1 MSKIN
6 EETFTKILDYFENP
20 EVHVKLSNFFSVS
33 IDSDGAFRGLMNYD
47 YSILSKLKRSE
58 KFVIEVKDSGMINVV
73 DKENQI
79 TIVLT

>member
-6 EETFTKILDYFENP
+6 EETFTRILDYFESP
-20 EVHVKLSNFFSVS
+20 EMPVKLSNFFSVT

-47 YSILSKLKRSE
+47 YSILSKLIRSE
-58 KFVIEVKDSGMINVV
+58 KFVVEVKDSGMINVV
-73 DKENQI
+73 NKENQI

>member
-6 EETFTKILDYFENP
+6 EETFTKILDYFESP
-20 EVHVKLSNFFSVS
+20 EIPVKLPHFFSIT

-47 YSILSKLKRSE
+47 YSILSRLIRSE

>member
-20 EVHVKLSNFFSVS
+20 EVHVKLSNFFSIS
-33 IDSDGAFRGLMNYD
+33 IDSDSSFRGLMNYD
-47 YSILSKLKRSE
+47 YSTLSKLIRSK
-58 KFVIEVKDSGMINVV
+58 KFVVEVKDSGMINVV

>member
-6 EETFTKILDYFENP
+6 EETFTKILDYFESP
-20 EVHVKLSNFFSVS
+20 EIFVKLSHFFTVT
-33 IDSDGAFRGLMNYD
+33 IDSNGAFRGLMNYD
-47 YSILSKLKRSE
+47 YNALSKLIRSE
-58 KFVIEVKDSGMINVV
+58 KFVVEVKDSGMINVV

>member
-6 EETFTKILDYFENP
+6 EETFTKILDYFESP
-20 EVHVKLSNFFSVS
+20 EMHVKLSNFFSVT

-47 YSILSKLKRSE
+47 YSILSKLIRSE
-58 KFVIEVKDSGMINVV
+58 KFVVEVKDSGMINVV

>member
-6 EETFTKILDYFENP
+6 EETFTKLLDYFENP

-47 YSILSKLKRSE
+47 YIILSRLIRSK
-58 KFVIEVKDSGMINVV
+58 KFVVEVKDSGMINVV

>member
-20 EVHVKLSNFFSVS
+20 EVHVKLSNFFSVT
-33 IDSDGAFRGLMNYD
+33 IDSDGAFHGLMNYD

-58 KFVIEVKDSGMINVV
+58 KFVVEVKDSGMINVV